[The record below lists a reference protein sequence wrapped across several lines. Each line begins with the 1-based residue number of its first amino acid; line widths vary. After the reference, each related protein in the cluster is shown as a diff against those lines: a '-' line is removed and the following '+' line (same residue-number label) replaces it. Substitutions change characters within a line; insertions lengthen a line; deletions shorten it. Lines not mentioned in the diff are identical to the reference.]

1 MSQRLSVPG
10 RTPRSHP
17 YETGRLLIL
26 AARTGQRPG
35 LESRHGPRRTR
46 SGTPFMK
53 SGLPSPHSLS
63 ARPACSAPHKV
74 LTPRA
79 QWEPSFARIPVARS
93 PRVLRRAGPV
103 GVGGT
108 VCSPTE
114 LASRAH
120 RGGPAGWH
128 ALPAHGCYRGV
139 AANVFVICTI
149 HSIYS
154 IAHYDMGALEFLD
167 ADRVSCQT
175 SFGIRCVAARRAACR
190 TLISC
195 R

>member
-108 VCSPTE
+108 VCPPTE
-114 LASRAH
+114 PASRA
-120 RGGPAGWH
+120 RTAVGPPAGTLCQPTAATAVSLPTCSSF
-128 ALPAHGCYRGV
+128 ALY
-139 AANVFVICTI
+139 IQ
-149 HSIYS
+149 SIQS
-154 IAHYDMGALEFLD
+154 HTMTWGLSNF
-167 ADRVSCQT
+167 
-175 SFGIRCVAARRAACR
+175 
-190 TLISC
+190 
-195 R
+195 